1 MDDIRI
7 GNALR
12 AIRIRKNLRQADVAR
27 RARVSRQVVSRIEN
41 GAVGRYPL
49 DTVRAVAGASGMRL
63 DIRPRWRGADLDRV
77 LNSAHAAMH
86 EAVLRHLAGMR
97 GWEARAEVSYS
108 IYGERGVIDIL
119 AWHPASRCLLV
130 IELKTELV
138 DPQGLVASMHRRQ
151 RLAPAI
157 ALEFGWHPSAVG
169 AWVIV
174 RRSSTQKRRLHL
186 HAGLL
191 RGAFPEDGRA
201 MRRWL
206 RSPGGTVSALSFV
219 SDGAWGGVRD
229 TSRPVRR
236 VRHAVAHP

>member
-1 MDDIRI
+1 
-7 GNALR
+7 
-12 AIRIRKNLRQADVAR
+12 
-27 RARVSRQVVSRIEN
+27 
-41 GAVGRYPL
+41 
-49 DTVRAVAGASGMRL
+49 
-63 DIRPRWRGADLDRV
+63 
-77 LNSAHAAMH
+77 MH

-219 SDGAWGGVRD
+219 SDGAWGGVGA
-229 TSRPVRR
+229 TSRVVKR
-236 VRHAVAHP
+236 VRPAVGRP